1 MKSVPERYFELM
13 SLDEPGID
21 LAEIFPMVQDL
32 DEAVQSLEVL
42 RECIDSFRP
51 FNEAQVSKLREAYDV
66 QYTYESNRIEGN
78 TLTLQE
84 TAMVVNEGLT
94 IAGKSLREHLEAK
107 NHSQSIQLIR
117 DLVRNQAALNIS
129 LIQRIHATV
138 LAAIDTE
145 NAGKFRR
152 VSVEISGSRHYP
164 PQPKVLDQLMNDY
177 IKFYDDNAGLLP
189 DVLLAAQM
197 HQKLVHIHPFID
209 GNGRTARLIM
219 NFILMKSGFPI
230 ANLKGDHVSRQDYY
244 RTLETA
250 HVEKDIEPFQLLI
263 INSVRESCLS
273 WLKNI
278 SMNLESETGELFFE
292 IVSDYMD

>member
-1 MKSVPERYFELM
+1 MKSVREIYFELM
-13 SLDEPGID
+13 NLEEPGID
-21 LAEIFPMVQDL
+21 LAEIFPMGQDL
-32 DEAVQSLEVL
+32 DEAIEGLEEL

-51 FNEAQVSKLREAYDV
+51 FNEAQVSKLSEAYDV

-107 NHSQSIQLIR
+107 NHAHSIQLIR
-117 DLVRNQAALNIS
+117 DLVRDQAALNIS

-138 LAAIDTE
+138 LAVIDSE

-197 HQKLVHIHPFID
+197 HQKFVYIHPFID

-219 NFILMKSGFPI
+219 NFVLMKSGFPI
-230 ANLKGDHVSRQDYY
+230 ANLKGDPVSRQDYY
-244 RTLETA
+244 RTLEIA
-250 HVEKDIEPFQLLI
+250 HVEKDVEPFLMLI
-263 INSVRESCLS
+263 TRSVRESCLS

-278 SMNLESETGELFFE
+278 SLNLDSETGDLFFE
-292 IVSDYMD
+292 RVSDYMD